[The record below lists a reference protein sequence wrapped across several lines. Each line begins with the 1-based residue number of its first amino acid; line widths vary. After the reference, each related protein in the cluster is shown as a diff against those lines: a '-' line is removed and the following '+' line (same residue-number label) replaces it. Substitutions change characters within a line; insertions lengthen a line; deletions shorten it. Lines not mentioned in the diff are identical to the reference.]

1 MSERFR
7 YLYIDLKSL
16 IDKLTHV
23 QNLILKFCYKNFIK
37 RPIYSYMDK
46 LERCLDCSDSKSI
59 LIGVHNHGLFGDKI
73 YLCEDCYDLRYGENY
88 FLKREKTKRPSYLKL
103 VKF

>member
-1 MSERFR
+1 MSE
-7 YLYIDLKSL
+7 I
-16 IDKLTHV
+16 
-23 QNLILKFCYKNFIK
+23 
-37 RPIYSYMDK
+37 
-46 LERCLDCSDSKSI
+46 ERCLDCSDSKSI

-73 YLCEDCYDLRYGENY
+73 YLCEDCYDLRYGQNY